1 MSTKAQQY
9 AEAIFQA
16 SRNKNDVELEAVSV
30 NTRTILENQGHV
42 ALLPVIVR
50 ELEKLLKKRENSVEA
65 VISVAKEED
74 VSKFTESIAKDVN
87 KLCAEKMSKR
97 VIVDETLIGGYEV
110 RANGKR
116 IDRTFKRSL
125 LTMYTKLITNNL

>member
-16 SRNKNDVELEAVSV
+16 SRNKSEVELETVSV
-30 NTRTILENQGHV
+30 NTRALLERQGHV
-42 ALLPVIVR
+42 ALLPAIVR
-50 ELEKLLKKRENSVEA
+50 ELEKLTKKRKSSDEV
-65 VISVAKEED
+65 VISIATKED
-74 VSKFTESIAKDVN
+74 VNKFTESIVKDIN
-87 KLCAEKMSKR
+87 KLNAENLSKR

-110 RANGKR
+110 RANGER
-116 IDRTFKRSL
+116 VDRTFKRSL